1 MFSSSP
7 IPLKSPKRMFRTPML
22 RAEKQGEL
30 SGFYHQPF
38 PTPTPTPLPKPNKY
52 ASPSS
57 SSSPSM
63 SMRRSAGKHEEFS
76 VLESAPLQFS
86 ADEKKIFDNRIQR
99 LDGVLMETKRSV
111 SILRELLFRLGKGL

>member
-30 SGFYHQPF
+30 SEFYHQPF
-38 PTPTPTPLPKPNKY
+38 PTPTPTLLPKPNKF

-57 SSSPSM
+57 FSSP
-63 SMRRSAGKHEEFS
+63 SMRRSAAKHEEFS
-76 VLESAPLQFS
+76 VIESAPLQFS

-99 LDGVLMETKRSV
+99 VDDVLMETKRSV
-111 SILRELLFRLGKGL
+111 STLRELLFRLGKGL